1 MITIDQIKKI
11 CPNNKNPQQLADAL
25 NIVLPTYDISNK
37 ERIACFIAQCGHES
51 AEFTVLRENL
61 NYSAASLFKV
71 WPKRFNSI
79 TAAAYNRAPEKI
91 ANKVYADRLGNG
103 SEASGEGF
111 KYRGR
116 GAIQLT
122 GKANYQ
128 AFAKSLGK
136 SLDDTVAYCETLDGA
151 IASACFFWKTNNLNK
166 FVDANDFVG
175 LTKKINGGVIGLDD
189 RKKHYATAL
198 TVLGNIT
205 LTAATVVESKVAV
218 VAPVKAP
225 DVVAPPVIAKPL
237 VTVEPKEEVDI
248 TKLAQKFLDDIGAE
262 LAGFDDALNA
272 VGNWFK

>member
-11 CPNNKNPQQLADAL
+11 CPNNKNPQQLSDAL

-61 NYSAASLFKV
+61 NYSAASLCKV

-79 TAAAYNRAPEKI
+79 TADAYNRAPEKI